1 MTELDRLILAPV
13 REELDRLAPM
23 ALPVMI
29 MGSPGTGRSR
39 AAQYLHRASGM
50 PGSDVRH
57 VFAAQVD
64 LDFCAEIA
72 RRGKGGRR
80 GAAGETI
87 VIDAAEKIPIEVQ
100 PHLARSIEAGMAVGG
115 PRILALVGYDPV
127 ADPADRPLL
136 SAELWYALSA
146 LTIRMPPL
154 AERKGDRAAIAQAF
168 APVLAA
174 RMGLHPPQLDASAAD
189 AIERA
194 DWPGNFRQ
202 MRSVLCAVLAAR
214 RDDQPVSG
222 AGIEAQLFRSRPAL
236 PHADRGPQGGL
247 DPCSTGCWRRGA
259 FRFRSS
265 SDRPMRLPSTGQ
277 AETFPLRRACS
288 ASPVRNSPI
297 GSACATAP
305 SAVTPTLVLYVRVFR
320 GCCGRWQNSGS
331 VLRARPL

>member
-100 PHLARSIEAGMAVGG
+100 PHLARSIEAGIASSAG
-115 PRILALVGYDPV
+115 RESW
-127 ADPADRPLL
+127 RL
-136 SAELWYALSA
+136 SD
-146 LTIRMPPL
+146 TIR
-154 AERKGDRAAIAQAF
+154 
-168 APVLAA
+168 
-174 RMGLHPPQLDASAAD
+174 
-189 AIERA
+189 
-194 DWPGNFRQ
+194 
-202 MRSVLCAVLAAR
+202 
-214 RDDQPVSG
+214 
-222 AGIEAQLFRSRPAL
+222 
-236 PHADRGPQGGL
+236 
-247 DPCSTGCWRRGA
+247 
-259 FRFRSS
+259 
-265 SDRPMRLPSTGQ
+265 
-277 AETFPLRRACS
+277 
-288 ASPVRNSPI
+288 
-297 GSACATAP
+297 
-305 SAVTPTLVLYVRVFR
+305 
-320 GCCGRWQNSGS
+320 
-331 VLRARPL
+331 